1 MHKTIDLT
9 TRREIIDLLLFYKH
23 LDNYVDCNYSSYFE
37 LIGSLHS
44 LRSSSNDTLL
54 RLDYLESKLL
64 PSNLPIFI
72 A

>member
-9 TRREIIDLLLFYKH
+9 TRREIIDLLLFYKY

-54 RLDYLESKLL
+54 RLDYLESKL